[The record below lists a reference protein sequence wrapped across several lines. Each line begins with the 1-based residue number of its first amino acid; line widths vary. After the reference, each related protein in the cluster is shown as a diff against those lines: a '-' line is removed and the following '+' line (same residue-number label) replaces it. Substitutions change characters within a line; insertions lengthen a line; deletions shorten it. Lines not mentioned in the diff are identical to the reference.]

1 VSPQEIPA
9 LEARLQSS
17 PNDAKAL
24 LRLGAALLAAG
35 DCDSA
40 VAVATRGTTAR
51 PDDALGPLVIG
62 SCHTAVSDPLAASGA
77 EDAALY
83 SQAVDEYRRAVA
95 LYDWFLDNHGGVR
108 GAGSVSG
115 KRLLTGR
122 AMATAQARAAL
133 SREQQLPQ
141 PNLDAVAVLPLT
153 ILGDSTHTPL
163 SRGLAQLIT
172 SDLALLQRFRMVERM
187 QLGAILDE
195 LNLGQSG
202 RVDPGTAARVGNLV
216 QAGRM
221 VQGLATISEE
231 DAVRLE
237 ANVVLPSS
245 EVVTGAPVTGRFR
258 ALMDL
263 EKQLVVNIASE
274 MGYVLSAAEE
284 NLLRGNGTRN
294 LTAFLS
300 YSLGL
305 VAEDSGR
312 FADAAGH
319 YSQAVL
325 ADPSFQQAR
334 VRYQAAR
341 SAPAASGASQNVVA
355 LASEPT
361 QQPDDFGVDASRGA
375 LQGSIGDIASTY
387 AEQNTEVVSESSI
400 EQVSREGTATTT
412 SGPGPEAGIAALT
425 AIIRI
430 IFTIP

>member
-17 PNDAKAL
+17 PNDAKTL
-24 LRLGAALLAAG
+24 LRYSAALLAAG

-40 VAVATRGTTAR
+40 VAVATRGATAR
-51 PDDALGPLVIG
+51 PGDALGPLVIG
-62 SCHTAVSDPLAASGA
+62 TCHTAAGDSLAATGA
-77 EDAALY
+77 GEAAGY
-83 SQAVDEYRRAVA
+83 AGAVDRYQQAIAV
-95 LYDWFLDNHGGVR
+95 YDWFIDNHGETR
-108 GAGSVSG
+108 GAGAVSG
-115 KRLLTGR
+115 KRLLAGR

-141 PNLDAVAVLPLT
+141 PNTDAVAVLPLT
-153 ILGDSTHTPL
+153 ILGDSTHAPL

-172 SDLALLQRFRMVERM
+172 SDLALLQRFQMVERM

-195 LNLGQSG
+195 LDLGQSG

-221 VQGLATISEE
+221 VQGLATISED

-237 ANVVLPSS
+237 ANVVLSNS

-258 ALMDL
+258 GLMDL
-263 EKQLVVNIASE
+263 EKELVVNIASE
-274 MGYVLSAAEE
+274 MGYVLSAAEV
-284 NLLRGNGTRN
+284 NLIRRNGTRN

-305 VAEDSGR
+305 VAEDNGR
-312 FADAAGH
+312 FLDAAGH

-334 VRYQAAR
+334 AGYQAAR
-341 SAPAASGASQNVVA
+341 SAPASSQNVVA

-361 QQPDDFGVDASRGA
+361 QQPDDFGVDASRAA

-387 AEQNTEVVSESSI
+387 AEQNTEIGSESPI
-400 EQVSREGTATTT
+400 ELTSREGTATTT